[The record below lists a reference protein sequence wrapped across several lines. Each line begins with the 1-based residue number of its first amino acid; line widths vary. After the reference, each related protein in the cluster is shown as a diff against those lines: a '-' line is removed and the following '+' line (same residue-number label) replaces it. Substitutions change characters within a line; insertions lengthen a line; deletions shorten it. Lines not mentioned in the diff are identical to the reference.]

1 LLCVLLGGLTLV
13 PMVVDAAA
21 DTILPPKSRRVW
33 FRRRVERHP
42 GAEALSTIAK
52 TLWWLGGFGTS
63 AALLVLHAPIVVSR
77 TSDDDGVDAALA
89 TTMMAPG
96 AGPEPVD
103 ALGATIHPDA
113 ADAPLPLDRPEPP
126 ARYQIRAELGRGG
139 MGVVYDAEDTV
150 LGRRVALKLLKRG
163 RLAVDADERFRR
175 EARALAQLEHPG
187 IVQIFDL
194 AEEPTGMWMAME
206 RVSGGSLDALIAKE
220 GKLDLS
226 RAATMGAAL
235 ADTLAYA
242 HRQNVIHR
250 DFKPANVL
258 VTESG
263 GLKITD
269 FGLAKLAAEGPK
281 LTQLGAVLGSP
292 GYMSPEQA
300 SGDGAID
307 HRTDVYA
314 FGVTLF
320 EMVTGRCPFEGDTAS
335 VLAAHIT
342 KVPPAPSDMGVTVP
356 EQLEALLAKLLSKD
370 PSERPSDLA
379 NVADELR
386 QLGTTPRL
394 SE

>member
-1 LLCVLLGGLTLV
+1 
-13 PMVVDAAA
+13 
-21 DTILPPKSRRVW
+21 
-33 FRRRVERHP
+33 
-42 GAEALSTIAK
+42 
-52 TLWWLGGFGTS
+52 
-63 AALLVLHAPIVVSR
+63 
-77 TSDDDGVDAALA
+77 
-89 TTMMAPG
+89 
-96 AGPEPVD
+96 
-103 ALGATIHPDA
+103 
-113 ADAPLPLDRPEPP
+113 
-126 ARYQIRAELGRGG
+126 
-139 MGVVYDAEDTV
+139 
-150 LGRRVALKLLKRG
+150 
-163 RLAVDADERFRR
+163 
-175 EARALAQLEHPG
+175 
-187 IVQIFDL
+187 
-194 AEEPTGMWMAME
+194 
-206 RVSGGSLDALIAKE
+206 VSGGSLDALIAKE

-342 KVPPAPSDMGVTVP
+342 KVPPAPSDLGVTVP